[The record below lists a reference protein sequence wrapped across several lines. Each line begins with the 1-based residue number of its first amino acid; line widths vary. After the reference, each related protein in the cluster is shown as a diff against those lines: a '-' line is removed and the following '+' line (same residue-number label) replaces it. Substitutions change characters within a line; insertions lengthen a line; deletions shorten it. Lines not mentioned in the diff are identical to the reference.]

1 MEAAQAFAE
10 ETRPPAH
17 VAIIMDGNGRWARA
31 KGLPRIAGHRQ
42 GAEVVRRLVE
52 HCGEIGVSYLT
63 IYAFSSENWK
73 RPEAEVDDL
82 MGLLRLYLR
91 RELDALARGGVRM
104 RFIGDRA
111 RLAGDIVALIEA
123 AERKTRNN
131 TGLTLVV
138 ALNYGGRHEIV
149 RAVRALARDVRDG
162 DLDADAI
169 DEAAIA
175 ARLDTVDIPDPDL
188 MIRTSGEQRV
198 SNFLLWQGAYTE
210 LVFLPVLWPDFTN
223 DHFDA
228 AIAEFR
234 RRDRRFGASSG

>member
-31 KGLPRIAGHRQ
+31 KALPRIAGHRQ

-82 MGLLRLYLR
+82 MGLLRHYLR
-91 RELDALARGGVRM
+91 RELDALAKGGVRM

-111 RLAGDIVALIEA
+111 RLARDIVALIEE

-149 RAVRALARDVRDG
+149 RAVRALVYDVRAG
-162 DLDADAI
+162 DLDTGAI
-169 DEAAIA
+169 DEAEIA
-175 ARLDTVDIPDPDL
+175 ARLDTVGIPDPDL

-198 SNFLLWQGAYTE
+198 SNFLLWQAAYTE

-223 DHFDA
+223 EDFDA
-228 AIAEFR
+228 AIAEFH
-234 RRDRRFGASSG
+234 RRDRRYGASSG

>member
-131 TGLTLVV
+131 TGLTLMV

>member
-63 IYAFSSENWK
+63 IYAFLSENWK

-131 TGLTLVV
+131 TGLTLMV